1 MKQEECQQSDRRE
14 VNAPLSPPPKDH
26 TVRPSFDSAMVWELP
41 QDTSPTLLMSFT
53 RVGMFRLLLSP

>member
-1 MKQEECQQSDRRE
+1 M
-14 VNAPLSPPPKDH
+14 
-26 TVRPSFDSAMVWELP
+26 RPSFDSAMVWELP